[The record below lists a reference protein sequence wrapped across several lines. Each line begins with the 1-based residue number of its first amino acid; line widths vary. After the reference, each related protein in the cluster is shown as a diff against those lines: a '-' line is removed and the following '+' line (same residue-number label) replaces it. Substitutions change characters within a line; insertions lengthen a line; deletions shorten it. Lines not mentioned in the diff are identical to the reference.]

1 MYGHEVLWRWV
12 HWLQFSEN
20 LGLKE
25 GHIETDFYCLSN
37 QEQWRLSMRCGLR
50 RDWVVNCFVL
60 EGECL
65 KQQPVLL
72 DFGGACLRVVAPHG
86 LEPEGGL
93 VVAKGLACLKI
104 IEQVFNIATFNAG
117 MAEDMSK
124 TEVLSLKESLG
135 LKLTDQVGFL
145 FSLGRLSEENGLPT
159 VSQAFLTEALEEMNK
174 GTPSS
179 LYQRSDILLSMERLE
194 VNHPGLIR
202 PNVVKVHVE
211 SEKTMS
217 SMIREIFQNAV
228 VRVVSLLCVGSLI
241 PFLLKII

>member
-1 MYGHEVLWRWV
+1 VYGHEVLWRSV
-12 HWLQFSEN
+12 HWLQFFEN
-20 LGLKE
+20 LGLK
-25 GHIETDFYCLSN
+25 GDHIETDFYCLSN
-37 QEQWRLSMRCGLR
+37 QELWRLSMRFGLH
-50 RDWVVNCFVL
+50 RDLGVNYFEL

-65 KQQPVLL
+65 KQQPARL
-72 DFGGACLRVVAPHG
+72 DLGGAFLLVWAPLG
-86 LEPEGGL
+86 PEPEGDL
-93 VVAKGLACLKI
+93 VVAKSLTCSEI
-104 IEQVFNIATFNAG
+104 IEQVFNLATFNAG
-117 MAEDMSK
+117 MAEDVSK
-124 TEVLSLKESLG
+124 TEVLNLKEALA

-159 VSQAFLTEALEEMNK
+159 VSHAFLTEALEEMNK

-179 LYQRSDILLSMERLE
+179 LYQRSDILLSIERLE

-211 SEKTMS
+211 LEKTMS

-241 PFLLKII
+241 PFLLKIA

>member
-1 MYGHEVLWRWV
+1 
-12 HWLQFSEN
+12 
-20 LGLKE
+20 
-25 GHIETDFYCLSN
+25 
-37 QEQWRLSMRCGLR
+37 
-50 RDWVVNCFVL
+50 
-60 EGECL
+60 
-65 KQQPVLL
+65 
-72 DFGGACLRVVAPHG
+72 
-86 LEPEGGL
+86 
-93 VVAKGLACLKI
+93 
-104 IEQVFNIATFNAG
+104 
-117 MAEDMSK
+117 MSK
-124 TEVLSLKESLG
+124 TKVVNLKESLA

-194 VNHPGLIR
+194 ANHPGLIR

-217 SMIREIFQNAV
+217 SFIREIFQNAV

-241 PFLLKII
+241 PFLLNIM

>member
-1 MYGHEVLWRWV
+1 
-12 HWLQFSEN
+12 
-20 LGLKE
+20 
-25 GHIETDFYCLSN
+25 
-37 QEQWRLSMRCGLR
+37 
-50 RDWVVNCFVL
+50 
-60 EGECL
+60 L

-72 DFGGACLRVVAPHG
+72 DFGGACLRVGAPHG
-86 LEPEGGL
+86 LEPEGDL